1 MSKKFF
7 ILPLLA
13 TFLLSSCGT
22 TVAPETKTE
31 TPKKS
36 VTTEVV
42 KSDYFTE
49 RVKLV
54 GKITPLKETIVSAQV
69 S

>member
-1 MSKKFF
+1 MSKKLVVS
-7 ILPLLA
+7 ILLGSI
-13 TFLLSSCGT
+13 FLSSCGT

-54 GKITPLKETIVSAQV
+54 GKIAPLKETIVSAQV

>member
-1 MSKKFF
+1 MSKKFIAS
-7 ILPLLA
+7 ILLGSI
-13 TFLLSSCGT
+13 LLSSCGKT
-22 TVAPETKTE
+22 ATPEVKTE
-31 TPKKS
+31 TPKKP

-54 GKITPLKETIVSAQV
+54 GKIAPSKETTVSAQV

>member
-1 MSKKFF
+1 MSKKY
-7 ILPLLA
+7 ITSVLLV
-13 TFLLSSCGT
+13 TFLLSSCGKT
-22 TVAPETKTE
+22 ATPEVETE
-31 TPKKS
+31 TSKKP

-54 GKITPLKETIVSAQV
+54 GKITPSKETTVSAQV